1 MTLNSGVGPKSL
13 AKTRENIAYLRQML
27 GELRLVARN
36 EGADM
41 LCYLIEMAYVEAGDL
56 QAGRR
61 PLNSASKSVN
71 GTGVL
76 KSL

>member
-1 MTLNSGVGPKSL
+1 MNANAGSGPKSL
-13 AKTRENIAYLRQML
+13 AKTKENIAYLRQML
-27 GELRLVARN
+27 GELRLVAKN

-61 PLNSASKSVN
+61 PLNITSKPAAGANSI
-71 GTGVL
+71 